1 MKTDVFPTHAFTLD
15 ASRELNSLMAYLS
28 QTLNQ
33 AAEGKTFAL
42 KFKYALFL
50 LATGVL
56 LLPIPWLVV
65 VIALTMLWV
74 GVIGWTYKTA
84 PAKWL
89 TAKTDA
95 ATLWLAR
102 KIMKDERDSP
112 YLYSYIGIGII
123 APILFFGS
131 YYVQVTYLGANEG
144 WGWKNWLAAL
154 AYNVLNYGPYFAFFS
169 KVATMIHKEG
179 HTPKGMFKG
188 AFGIFNNFHGH
199 VLSLL
204 YGHVPQGYP
213 MGHMRIHHKH
223 DNAADDVTST
233 IFYDRSHAAR
243 FLIYLFEFSLFWTG
257 LSVANYHYK
266 KGKME
271 EFRKMVYGMIAF
283 YGFMALVMYINFWFG
298 VAYLLIPHM
307 SCIFLLAAINY
318 TWHAWTDP
326 SEPKNI
332 YKNSITVLSGQYNV
346 YNEDYHVEHHKR
358 PQTHWTE
365 YPINYAKHIEE
376 YKSNR
381 AVIFQDTQA
390 FEVFFLILFNDFEK
404 MADKFV
410 DLNGDMSRKDIIALL
425 KHRLQ
430 PVH

>member
-1 MKTDVFPTHAFTLD
+1 
-15 ASRELNSLMAYLS
+15 MAYLS

-42 KFKYALFL
+42 KFKYFLFL
-50 LATGVL
+50 LATSIL

-74 GVIGWTYKTA
+74 GIIGWTYKTA
-84 PAKWL
+84 PARWL
-89 TAKTDA
+89 SEKLNAGA
-95 ATLWLAR
+95 LWLAR
-102 KIMKDERDSP
+102 KVMKDERDSP
-112 YLYSYIGIGII
+112 YLFSYIGIGIY
-123 APILFFGS
+123 APLLFIGS
-131 YYVQVTYLGANEG
+131 YYFQVVYLDANNH
-144 WGWKNWLAAL
+144 WGWENWLAAL
-154 AYNVLNYGPYFAFFS
+154 AYNVMNYGPYFAFFS
-169 KVATMIHKEG
+169 QVATMIHKEG
-179 HTPKGMFKG
+179 HTPKGMFKKP
-188 AFGIFNNFHGH
+188 FEVFNNFHGH
-199 VLSLL
+199 FLSLL

-257 LSVANYHYK
+257 LSVAHYHYK

-271 EFRKMVYGMIAF
+271 EFRKMVFGMLAF
-283 YGFMALVMYINFWFG
+283 YGFMAVVMYVNFWFG
-298 VAYLLIPHM
+298 FAYLLIPHL

-332 YKNSITVLSGQYNV
+332 YKNSITVLDGQYNV
-346 YNEDYHVEHHKR
+346 YNEDFHVEHHKR
-358 PQTHWTE
+358 PQTHWRE
-365 YPINYAKHIEE
+365 YPVNFEKHIEE
-376 YKSNR
+376 YKQNR
-381 AVIFQDTQA
+381 AVIFRDTQA

-410 DLNGDMSRKDIIALL
+410 DLNGDMSREDIIALL
-425 KHRLQ
+425 KYRLQ
-430 PVH
+430 PAKAN

>member
-1 MKTDVFPTHAFTLD
+1 
-15 ASRELNSLMAYLS
+15 MAYLS
-28 QTLNQ
+28 QTLNE

-42 KFKYALFL
+42 KLKYALFL
-50 LATGVL
+50 LGTAVL

-65 VIALTMLWV
+65 VIASTMLWV
-74 GVIGWTYKTA
+74 GLIGWTYKTA
-84 PAKWL
+84 PALWL
-89 TAKTDA
+89 TKKTDA
-95 ATLWLAR
+95 AVLWLAR
-102 KIMKDERDSP
+102 KVMKDERDSP
-112 YLYSYIGIGII
+112 YLYSYIGIGIL
-123 APILFFGS
+123 APVLFLGS
-131 YYVQVTYLGANEG
+131 YYVQVTFLGANDG
-144 WGWKNWLAAL
+144 WGWENWLAAL
-154 AYNVLNYGPYFAFFS
+154 VYNVMNYGPYFAFFS

-179 HTPKGMFKG
+179 HMPKGVFKKPLSM
-188 AFGIFNNFHGH
+188 FNNFHGH

-243 FLIYLFEFSLFWTG
+243 FLIYLFEFALFWTG
-257 LSVANYHYK
+257 ISVANYHYK
-266 KGKME
+266 KGKMK
-271 EFRKMVYGMIAF
+271 EFRKMVGGMLVF
-283 YGFMALVMYINFWFG
+283 YGFMAVVMSINFWFG
-298 VAYLLIPHM
+298 FAYLLIPHM

-332 YKNSITVLSGQYNV
+332 YKNSITVLEGQYNV

-358 PQTHWTE
+358 PQTHWRD
-365 YPINYAKHIEE
+365 YPVNYEKHLEE
-376 YKSNR
+376 YKKNR

-390 FEVFFLILFNDFEK
+390 FELFFYILFNDFDK

-410 DLNGDMSRKDIIALL
+410 DLNEDMSREDIIALL

-430 PVH
+430 PAAAH

>member
-1 MKTDVFPTHAFTLD
+1 
-15 ASRELNSLMAYLS
+15 MAYLS
-28 QTLNQ
+28 QTLNEV
-33 AAEGKTFAL
+33 AEGKTFAL
-42 KFKYALFL
+42 RIKYFIFL
-50 LATGVL
+50 LGVGVL
-56 LLPIPWLVV
+56 LLPIPWLTV

-74 GVIGWTYKTA
+74 GMIGWSYKTA

-89 TAKTDA
+89 ARKTDA

-123 APILFFGS
+123 APFLFIGS
-131 YYVQVTYLGANEG
+131 YYIQVTYLGANTG

-154 AYNVLNYGPYFAFFS
+154 AYNVMNYGPYFAFFS
-169 KVATMIHKEG
+169 QVATMIHKEG
-179 HTPKGMFKG
+179 HMPKGIFKKP
-188 AFGIFNNFHGH
+188 FGIFNNFHGH
-199 VLSLL
+199 FLSFF

-233 IFYDRSHAAR
+233 IFYDRSHASR

-257 LSVANYHYK
+257 ISVALYHYN
-266 KGKME
+266 KGKMK
-271 EFRKMVYGMIAF
+271 EFIKMTSGMFAF
-283 YGFMALVMYINFWFG
+283 YGLIAAVMYVNFWFG
-298 VAYLLIPHM
+298 FAYLVIPHM

-318 TWHAWTDP
+318 TWHAWTDS

-332 YKNSITVLSGQYNV
+332 YKNSITILEGQYNV

-358 PQTHWTE
+358 PQTHWRE
-365 YPINYAKHIEE
+365 YPVNYDKHKEE

-381 AVIFQDTQA
+381 AVVFHDTQA
-390 FEVFFLILFNDFEK
+390 FEVFFLILFSDFEK

-410 DLNGDMSRKDIIALL
+410 DLNEDMSREDIIALL
-425 KHRLQ
+425 KHRLL
-430 PVH
+430 PVS

>member
-1 MKTDVFPTHAFTLD
+1 
-15 ASRELNSLMAYLS
+15 MAYLS
-28 QTLNQ
+28 QTLNA

-50 LATGVL
+50 LATSIL
-56 LLPIPWLVV
+56 LLPIPWLAV

-74 GVIGWTYKTA
+74 GIIGWTYKTA
-84 PAKWL
+84 
-89 TAKTDA
+89 A
-95 ATLWLAR
+95 ARWISEKLNARALWLSR

-112 YLYSYIGIGII
+112 YLFSYIGIGIY
-123 APILFFGS
+123 APLLFIGS
-131 YYVQVTYLGANEG
+131 YYFQVVYLDANNH
-144 WGWKNWLAAL
+144 WGWENWLAAL

-169 KVATMIHKEG
+169 QVATMIHKEG
-179 HTPKGMFKG
+179 HTPKGMFKKPLEM
-188 AFGIFNNFHGH
+188 FNNFHGH
-199 VLSLL
+199 FLALL

-233 IFYDRSHAAR
+233 IFYNRSHAAR
-243 FLIYLFEFSLFWTG
+243 FLIYLLEFALFWTG
-257 LSVANYHYK
+257 ISVAHYHYK
-266 KGKME
+266 KGKMK
-271 EFRKMVYGMIAF
+271 EFRKMVYGMLAF
-283 YGFMALVMYINFWFG
+283 YGFMAMVMSVNFWFG
-298 VAYLLIPHM
+298 FAYLLIPHL

-332 YKNSITVLSGQYNV
+332 YKNSITVLEGQYNV
-346 YNEDYHVEHHKR
+346 YNEDFHVEHHKR
-358 PQTHWTE
+358 PQTHWRE
-365 YPINYAKHIEE
+365 YPVNYQKHIEE
-376 YKSNR
+376 YKQNR

-390 FEVFFLILFNDFEK
+390 FELFFFILFNDFEK

-410 DLNGDMSRKDIIALL
+410 DLNGDMSREDIIALL

-430 PVH
+430 PAD